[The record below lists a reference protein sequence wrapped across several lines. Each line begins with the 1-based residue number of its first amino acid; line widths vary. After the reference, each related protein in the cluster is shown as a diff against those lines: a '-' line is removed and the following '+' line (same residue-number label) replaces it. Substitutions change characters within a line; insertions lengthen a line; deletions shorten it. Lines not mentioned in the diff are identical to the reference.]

1 MNSDNKKGKG
11 HSEVGA
17 EYEAWFRREVEAGM
31 AEANAGNL
39 IPAAEVEARFAAKR
53 EATRRRLEAESGSEA
68 TYTHPHMPVINMETA
83 VELLGQ
89 EIAKRA
95 AEREDLMQEAQA
107 HGVDTSR
114 IVLLTAEMTALR
126 ERQGRLQAEDQA
138 AIQAVFDQFGNGR
151 PD

>member
-1 MNSDNKKGKG
+1 M
-11 HSEVGA
+11 
-17 EYEAWFRREVEAGM
+17 R
-31 AEANAGNL
+31 
-39 IPAAEVEARFAAKR
+39 
-53 EATRRRLEAESGSEA
+53 
-68 TYTHPHMPVINMETA
+68 VINMEAA

-126 ERQGRLQAEDQA
+126 ERQGRLRADDQA
-138 AIQAVFDQFGNGR
+138 AVQAVFEQFGTGCR
-151 PD
+151 D

>member
-1 MNSDNKKGKG
+1 MGDDCMGTNTKQ
-11 HSEVGA
+11 EAA
-17 EYEAWFRREVEAGM
+17 EYDAWFRREVETGM
-31 AEANAGNL
+31 AEATAGEL
-39 IPAAEVEARFAAKR
+39 IPAADVEAEAAEWR
-53 EATRRRLEAESGSEA
+53 EATRRRLETESGSEA
-68 TYTHPHMPVINMETA
+68 TYTHLHMPVINMETA

-114 IVLLTAEMTALR
+114 SVLLTAEMTALR
-126 ERQGRLQAEDQA
+126 ERQGRLQADDQA

-151 PD
+151 CD

>member
-1 MNSDNKKGKG
+1 MNGDNEDGTNPRKAD
-11 HSEVGA
+11 A

-31 AEANAGNL
+31 AEANAGEL
-39 IPAAEVEARFAAKR
+39 IPAADVEAEAAEWR
-53 EATRRRLEAESGSEA
+53 EATRRRLETESGSEA
-68 TYTHPHMPVINMETA
+68 TCTHPHMPVINMETA

-107 HGVDTSR
+107 RGIDTSR

-151 PD
+151 EG